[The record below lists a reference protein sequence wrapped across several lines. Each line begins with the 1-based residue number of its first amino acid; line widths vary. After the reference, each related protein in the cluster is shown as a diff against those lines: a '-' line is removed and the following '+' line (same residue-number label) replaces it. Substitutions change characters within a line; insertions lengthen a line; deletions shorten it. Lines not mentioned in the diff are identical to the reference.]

1 MLYYQQHGYFYND
14 TRNAILLRTIKVFMF
29 HLKEFLLLSKYL
41 SMFFCSYFISRKPI
55 DERPDYYFKIDQSG
69 LNGTVSLKNSLD
81 YEAVPKHIVRIL
93 AIDRGRTQDPENE
106 C

>member
-1 MLYYQQHGYFYND
+1 
-14 TRNAILLRTIKVFMF
+14 MF
-29 HLKEFLLLSKYL
+29 HLNEFYRYKISFYDLSYV
-41 SMFFCSYFISRKPI
+41 FFCSYFISRKPI

>member
-1 MLYYQQHGYFYND
+1 MNNKSFHVPFKGIFTGIKISFY
-14 TRNAILLRTIKVFMF
+14 V
-29 HLKEFLLLSKYL
+29 
-41 SMFFCSYFISRKPI
+41 FCSYFISRKPI
-55 DERPDYYFKIDQSG
+55 DERPDYYFQIDQSG

>member
-1 MLYYQQHGYFYND
+1 MECYFVVNNKSFHVPFKGIF
-14 TRNAILLRTIKVFMF
+14 TGIKISFYD
-29 HLKEFLLLSKYL
+29 LSYV
-41 SMFFCSYFISRKPI
+41 FFCSYFISRKPI

-93 AIDRGRTQDPENE
+93 AIDRGRTQDPENK